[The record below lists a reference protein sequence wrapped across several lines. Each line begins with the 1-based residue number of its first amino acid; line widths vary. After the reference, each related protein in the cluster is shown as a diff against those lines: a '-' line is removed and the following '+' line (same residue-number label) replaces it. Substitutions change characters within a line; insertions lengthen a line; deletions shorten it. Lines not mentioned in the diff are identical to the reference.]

1 MSDAIR
7 AGIVGTGWMALV
19 HTEALR
25 RIGVDVVGMVG
36 SSPARTRAK
45 ANPLL
50 PPPFDSLDELLAVP
64 GLQAVHITSPND
76 VHAAQA
82 GAVIDAG
89 LAVVCEK
96 PLGVDTAETA
106 ELVER
111 AHAAGVVNAVCFN
124 LRYYAQNQNAAAEVA
139 AGTIGTPR
147 LVSGHYLQ
155 DWLLLETDWNWRLD
169 AERQGTLRAMADIGS
184 HWIDLT
190 GFVTGQ
196 EVTEVFADLH
206 TFVGERDRPTGEVET
221 FAAATVGSDVER
233 TRVAMASDDAA
244 GLLLRYDG
252 GARGVCTVS
261 QVSAGRKND
270 VSWEVDGADA
280 ALAWQSTDPERLW
293 IGHRGRANELAEKDP
308 AVMTAAGIAAAAF
321 PAGHVEGYPDT
332 FRALFGAVYSDI
344 AAGAPSTLR
353 RTRRSPPGTASSPC
367 AKRSHNRRAPAHGRR
382 SRRRPA
388 FDPQITITKGA
399 PDEARPAD
407 RRVPRHSAR
416 RGGRVG
422 QCQRIRMPGGG
433 VLATGRGSVAPLR
446 RGVAHRLRP
455 PLRAPRRRSWSTS
468 SPSGA
473 SRSRRSGTTPTRSPP
488 TARHVPPSSTTCAR

>member
-1 MSDAIR
+1 MR

-25 RIGVDVVGMVG
+25 RIGVEVVGMVG

-45 ANPLL
+45 AHPLL
-50 PPPFDSLDELLAVP
+50 PAPFDSLDELFAVP

-82 GAVIDAG
+82 AAVIDAG

-96 PLGVDTAETA
+96 PLGVDSTETA
-106 ELVER
+106 ELVAR
-111 AHAAGVVNAVCFN
+111 AGAAGVVNAVCFN

-169 AERQGTLRAMADIGS
+169 TERQGTLRAIADIGS
-184 HWIDLT
+184 HWIDLSS
-190 GFVTGQ
+190 FVTGQ

-206 TFVGERDRPTGEVET
+206 TFVTERDRPTEEVET
-221 FAAATVGSDVER
+221 FAAATVSPDVER
-233 TRVAMASDDAA
+233 TRVAMMSDDAA

-280 ALAWQSTDPERLW
+280 ALAWRSTDPERLW
-293 IGHRGRANELAEKDP
+293 IGHRGQANQLAEKDP
-308 AVMTAAGIAAAAF
+308 SVMTAAGIAAAGF

-332 FRALFGAVYSDI
+332 FRALFQAVYTDI
-344 AAGAPSTLR
+344 AAGAPST
-353 RTRRSPPGTASSPC
+353 
-367 AKRSHNRRAPAHGRR
+367 
-382 SRRRPA
+382 
-388 FDPQITITKGA
+388 
-399 PDEARPAD
+399 EATYPTFATGH
-407 RRVPRHSAR
+407 RVVAVCEAIAASAR
-416 RGGRVG
+416 RGTWA
-422 QCQRIRMPGGG
+422 P
-433 VLATGRGSVAPLR
+433 VAPS
-446 RGVAHRLRP
+446 AHGRPDDRLHEG
-455 PLRAPRRRSWSTS
+455 ST
-468 SPSGA
+468 
-473 SRSRRSGTTPTRSPP
+473 R
-488 TARHVPPSSTTCAR
+488 